1 MVHTP
6 LPRQTP
12 LPGAPEAPAPADFA
26 ALSVVDS
33 PAEWSAFSRETGN
46 AGEWESNVVIE
57 GMHCA
62 ACAMTVENTL
72 RQVPGVLSARVSA
85 ASQRARVLWSQAQVL
100 PSAWMGAVQAA
111 GYRAVP
117 ANDVFAAE
125 RRKAESRR
133 ALWQWL
139 VAGLCMMQVMMYAW
153 PAYQAR
159 PGDLSGEHEQLMRWA
174 SWVLCG

>member
-6 LPRQTP
+6 LPRQAP

-111 GYRAVP
+111 ALLEV
-117 ANDVFAAE
+117 AVFAVVDPLDIRWQGAPVPLSPQGIYTL
-125 RRKAESRR
+125 AFFVFWGVTLACS
-133 ALWQWL
+133 ALTAL
-139 VAGLCMMQVMMYAW
+139 LGLGADEVN
-153 PAYQAR
+153 
-159 PGDLSGEHEQLMRWA
+159 G
-174 SWVLCG
+174 